1 MSDFISLTCP
11 KCGAKLQVENGV
23 EQFACAHCGTEHLVK
38 RGGGTI
44 SIAPIVE
51 QLQSVNKGVDKT
63 ASELAIKRLR
73 DEIREI
79 KASMPTE
86 KEGCLSKVGYPL
98 AGFGL
103 LVGIG
108 GLMTGD
114 GGTILGAILSA
125 AAMIAI
131 GVWMTIMEDKN
142 HESKMKP
149 YWDAVEKRQSEIEQH
164 MKVLKLDSK

>member
-11 KCGAKLQVENGV
+11 SCGAKLQVENGMDQV
-23 EQFACAHCGTEHLVK
+23 ACAHCGTEHLVK

-73 DEIREI
+73 DEISEI
-79 KASMPTE
+79 KARMPTE
-86 KEGCLSKVGYPL
+86 EEGCLSKVGL
-98 AGFGL
+98 GLISFGV
-103 LVGIG
+103 LVFIG

-131 GVWMTIMEDKN
+131 GVWMGNIETKN
-142 HESKMKP
+142 HESEMEP
-149 YWDAVEKRQSEIEQH
+149 YWVAVQKRQNEIEQH
-164 MKVLKLDSK
+164 MKILKLD